1 MPLDTIT
8 EQAMGNMLN
17 DVFQQG
23 RIKSLMVQIN
33 DLISDEKKELVS
45 TVLIENKYE
54 ENGIWNIG

>member
-8 EQAMGNMLN
+8 EQAIGNMLN

-33 DLISDEKKELVS
+33 NLISDDKKELVS
-45 TVLIENKYE
+45 TMLIENKYE
-54 ENGIWNIG
+54 KDGIWNLG